1 MIIGTFGLANMRSSA
16 EGGSITFKPMRKE
29 APFQVAGPYRLGP
42 RRSRGYLAQADKALP
57 HKGKTRSMKI
67 LWIRNPQSKDYRGMA
82 LLGVDECDGP
92 ADSSF
97 GAQATCKPG
106 SVPGPKGPGDGHSSG
121 TRVAAGLA
129 RPTRTTS
136 LETGPCRTAEAAAAP
151 SPLLGLAPGGVYRA
165 ADVAAGAVRSCRTL
179 SPLPAGRARRPA
191 PAGGLL
197 SVALSLGSPPPGV
210 TRHRVSVEPGLSSPV
225 ETGAAIRPP
234 APSVR

>member
-1 MIIGTFGLANMRSSA
+1 MRETSATVGQPIEFAANHSCHPVPDPAGHPMIIGTFGLANMRSSA

-106 SVPGPKGPGDGHSSG
+106 SVGDSHSSG
-121 TRVAAGLA
+121 TDVTISLKQ
-129 RPTRTTS
+129 PTRPRY
-136 LETGPCRTAEAAAAP
+136 GP
-151 SPLLGLAPGGVYRA
+151 
-165 ADVAAGAVRSCRTL
+165 
-179 SPLPAGRARRPA
+179 
-191 PAGGLL
+191 
-197 SVALSLGSPPPGV
+197 
-210 TRHRVSVEPGLSSPV
+210 HQ
-225 ETGAAIRPP
+225 
-234 APSVR
+234 